1 MGNGVSGDQGNLPSY
16 GKRDVR
22 ATFDRK
28 QYDWSEQARAQEVNS
43 LSSSVNSHI
52 GAQRGAEEENV
63 NSRRHAVGRSH
74 WRRLSHRR
82 FHFSS
87 CRWRSSARI
96 GTRPQDLKLP
106 TNSMEEDGDDAIASY
121 TDTSGAGPSAAKDD
135 IYCDAMPYWKS
146 SVMKDDT
153 QSVMYGNTGLR
164 NRKKKEDR
172 SLKTEESK
180 TKGNMQVETDT
191 GQNACTLRRQKTGSV
206 MQVEPDTGQTAYTS
220 PSMTIPLPEEDR
232 RTLLLSRL
240 PSDETEEETS
250 IESSLS
256 MLQLGDTVD
265 KLLPEPQV
273 YNFRSKPETE
283 IESSEKPDSASYE
296 QRSCKEPTFYRAMH

>member
-1 MGNGVSGDQGNLPSY
+1 
-16 GKRDVR
+16 
-22 ATFDRK
+22 
-28 QYDWSEQARAQEVNS
+28 
-43 LSSSVNSHI
+43 
-52 GAQRGAEEENV
+52 
-63 NSRRHAVGRSH
+63 
-74 WRRLSHRR
+74 
-82 FHFSS
+82 
-87 CRWRSSARI
+87 
-96 GTRPQDLKLP
+96 
-106 TNSMEEDGDDAIASY
+106 MEEDGDDAIASY
-121 TDTSGAGPSAAKDD
+121 TYTSGAGPSAAKDD

-240 PSDETEEETS
+240 PTTRRKKKR
-250 IESSLS
+250 LS
-256 MLQLGDTVD
+256 
-265 KLLPEPQV
+265 
-273 YNFRSKPETE
+273 
-283 IESSEKPDSASYE
+283 
-296 QRSCKEPTFYRAMH
+296 RARTPCCS